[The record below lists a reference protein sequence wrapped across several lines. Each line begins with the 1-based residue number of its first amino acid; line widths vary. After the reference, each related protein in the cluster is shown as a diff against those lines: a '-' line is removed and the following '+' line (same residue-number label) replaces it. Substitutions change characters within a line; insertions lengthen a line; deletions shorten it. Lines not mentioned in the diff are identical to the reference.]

1 MPLFHG
7 SYLTGFLGLDN
18 PYIRENENFIFFLEL
33 IGAHLGSALVNTL
46 VEQHLKQK
54 NKELEH
60 KNMFFDTL
68 CQEYT
73 SVYYVDLDAGVGE
86 VIKVDSG
93 ANAAKFIK
101 APNKTM
107 IAYMPMLKAY
117 AESYVI
123 EEDRDYFLARLETH
137 ALKEELLKEEWVLFR
152 YRSLPNSKTH
162 KNFEVHAIRANGTE
176 QNSFGIMVAFRYVDD
191 IIKQEQKIHRLTG
204 KVGLASEKM
213 KEICDNFV
221 CQEHYDMVLKF
232 FDLSTLADRLKNVDT
247 TALEYKAKDGNWHSY
262 HCYDSKCF

>member
-1 MPLFHG
+1 
-7 SYLTGFLGLDN
+7 
-18 PYIRENENFIFFLEL
+18 
-33 IGAHLGSALVNTL
+33 
-46 VEQHLKQK
+46 
-54 NKELEH
+54 
-60 KNMFFDTL
+60 MFFDTL

-162 KNFEVHAIRANGTE
+162 KCFEVHAIRANGTE

-232 FDLSTLADRLKNVDT
+232 FDLSTLADRLKNDDT
-247 TALEYKAKDGNWHSY
+247 TALEYKAKDENWHSY
-262 HCYDSKCF
+262 HCYNSKCF

>member
-1 MPLFHG
+1 MQRKGWICAQYG
-7 SYLTGFLGLDN
+7 SLRISVISFIFFYSREINAAFSWLLPDWFLGLDN

-60 KNMFFDTL
+60 KNMFLDTL

-73 SVYYVDLDAGVGE
+73 SVYYVDLDACVGE

-162 KNFEVHAIRANGTE
+162 KNFEVHAIRAEGQPHHVSLLPWTTP
-176 QNSFGIMVAFRYVDD
+176 G
-191 IIKQEQKIHRLTG
+191 G
-204 KVGLASEKM
+204 
-213 KEICDNFV
+213 
-221 CQEHYDMVLKF
+221 
-232 FDLSTLADRLKNVDT
+232 ADRNAAHRTLQGGQSRRLPLSL
-247 TALEYKAKDGNWHSY
+247 TA
-262 HCYDSKCF
+262 